1 MKIIQ
6 FIKDN
11 KCHVGYVEGVIVNII
26 KNFNLSYDLFNEA
39 INSGEKIENLIE
51 KNKSIDTL
59 NYQEIY
65 NSNLLLPPITHKDPS
80 HFYVT
85 GTGLTHLGSADSRN
99 KMHATKEE
107 EMTDS
112 MKMFKIGIEG
122 GKPAKGKVGAQPEWF
137 YKGNGDN
144 ISSPTEN
151 IYIPEFSLDGS
162 EEPEVVGI
170 YMINDKEEVVKI
182 GYSIGNEFSDHV
194 MEKQNYLYLAHSKL
208 RQCSFGPEIN
218 LGKIPVE
225 VKGISKVIRDNK
237 VIWEKEFLSG
247 EKNMSHSIENL
258 EHHHFKYEI
267 FRKPGDLHIHYFGTA
282 TLSFS
287 DGIKAKDG
295 DIFEISS
302 DTCVMPLRNKLK
314 IKAKENITFKN
325 LINLN

>member
-11 KCHVGYVEGVIVNII
+11 KCNVGLVENNEVTILDGYKI
-26 KNFNLSYDLFNEA
+26 SYDLFTDS
-39 INSGEKIENLIE
+39 INSDKPIESLIE
-51 KNKSIDTL
+51 DKKSSEKLKFD
-59 NYQEIY
+59 EIY
-65 NSNLLLPPITHKDPS
+65 KSNQLLPPITHPDPA

-112 MKMFKIGIEG
+112 MKMFKIGLDG
-122 GKPAKGKVGAQPEWF
+122 GKPKLGEMGAQPEWF
-137 YKGNGDN
+137 YKGNGEN
-144 ISSPTEN
+144 VSSPTES
-151 IYIPEFSLDGS
+151 IYIPDFSLDGS

-170 YMINDKEEVVKI
+170 YMINEKEEVIRI

-218 LGKIPVE
+218 LGNIPKE
-225 VKGISKVIRDNK
+225 VKGISKVIRGNN

-247 EKNMSHSIENL
+247 ENNMSHSIENL
-258 EHHHFKYEI
+258 EKHHFKYDI

-287 DGIKAKDG
+287 DGVKTQEN
-295 DIFEISS
+295 DIFEITSNIN
-302 DTCVMPLRNKLK
+302 TMPLRNSLKKQKPQNLK
-314 IKAKENITFKN
+314 IKS
-325 LINLN
+325 LININ